1 MVPGY
6 PFKQMIFM
14 CLPCSPFLVGWAL
27 IYPLGNGYISHQK
40 SPLKMIFLFPL
51 VGYVSV
57 PWRVRHPLGV
67 GKGGL
72 WPLTLFPWISGRWG
86 RGWVSVDLVGWR
98 RVALYQPCFFVW
110 TGGVFWSK
118 RFHDHHVFLIIS
130 YQTQVRYFW
139 MYFVFFCQGKKCF
152 VRYLLDIFSQQTV
165 TSKTPSQT
173 ELLDLFGGK
182 CIIHRPQKRWPS
194 PPTTSILHM
203 LD

>member
-1 MVPGY
+1 M
-6 PFKQMIFM
+6 FSFFAWMSFN
-14 CLPCSPFLVGWAL
+14 LPT
-27 IYPLGNGYISHQK
+27 LGNGYISHQK
-40 SPLKMIFLFPL
+40 ITFESMIFLFP
-51 VGYVSV
+51 GWDMYPFPGGFPTS
-57 PWRVRHPLGV
+57 LGAL

-86 RGWVSVDLVGWR
+86 RGGRSVSGWR
-98 RVALYQPCFFVW
+98 RVALYQPVFFCLDRWRFFDGKDFMIIMCF
-110 TGGVFWSK
+110 
-118 RFHDHHVFLIIS
+118 LLS

-139 MYFVFFCQGKKCF
+139 MYFVVFCQGKKCF